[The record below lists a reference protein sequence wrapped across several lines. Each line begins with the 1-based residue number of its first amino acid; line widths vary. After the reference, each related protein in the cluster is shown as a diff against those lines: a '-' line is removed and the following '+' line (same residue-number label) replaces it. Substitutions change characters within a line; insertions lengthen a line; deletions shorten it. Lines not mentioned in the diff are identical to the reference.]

1 VDSKSDKIKKG
12 DKVLLFNARKSSR
25 KGSKMEKS
33 WKGPY
38 EVHDI
43 SDMGVATQLMVVLFQ
58 KMVFRT

>member
-25 KGSKMEKS
+25 KVSKMEKS

-38 EVHDI
+38 EVLSKVCNEFKTPFI
-43 SDMGVATQLMVVLFQ
+43 IGFIVIV
-58 KMVFRT
+58 

>member
-1 VDSKSDKIKKG
+1 MKITIHKIKKG

-43 SDMGVATQLMVVLFQ
+43 SD
-58 KMVFRT
+58 K